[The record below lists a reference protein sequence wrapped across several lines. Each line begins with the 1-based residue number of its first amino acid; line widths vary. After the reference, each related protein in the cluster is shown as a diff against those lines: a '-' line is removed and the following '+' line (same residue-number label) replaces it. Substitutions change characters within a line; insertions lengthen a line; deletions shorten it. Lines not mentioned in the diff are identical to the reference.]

1 MTTMNGQQN
10 LTDYTNCFE
19 FSVQKNL
26 TITTCHVHGTTMLS
40 GMNTDMM
47 FQTGKIRPM

>member
-26 TITTCHVHGTTMLS
+26 TITVLS
-40 GMNTDMM
+40 DSELGGS
-47 FQTGKIRPM
+47 F